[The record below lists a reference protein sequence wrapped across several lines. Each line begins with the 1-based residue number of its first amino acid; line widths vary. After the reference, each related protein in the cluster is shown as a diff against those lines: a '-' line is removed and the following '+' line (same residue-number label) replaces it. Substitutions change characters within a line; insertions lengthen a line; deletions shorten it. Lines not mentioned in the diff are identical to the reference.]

1 VAIGGAAMFSLDVKC
16 VYGILPNINRSEVAL
31 QERDCTMRAL
41 VSQQRD
47 HWEMGASGRQHASK

>member
-1 VAIGGAAMFSLDVKC
+1 MFSLDVKC